1 MAGYIGDKAE
11 ASAAKLVRL
20 PQPLSIVPGSRG
32 HSRKAAGSASAP
44 AAGGCSPSPPP
55 NAAALTAHSTVP
67 PHRPTLIAAGV

>member
-20 PQPLSIVPGSRG
+20 PQPLSIAPGSRA

-44 AAGGCSPSPPP
+44 AGGCSPSPPP
-55 NAAALTAHSTVP
+55 NAAVLTAHSTFP